1 MSATRESEACLI
13 SGRIA
18 PATRAPA
25 SPSRPDPAAIAVTTH
40 LPTPSRDKTCAMLPG
55 MAQDDPSDQDL
66 LARWRAGDKTAG
78 STLVTRHLPAITAFF
93 RRNIY
98 DREEVEDLT
107 QETFIALQTS
117 TAEIENVA
125 GYLYRIAF
133 FKFTRHLRRR
143 KHLPDH
149 TSDSGDDLDHVA
161 ADVTPDPAYVL
172 SQREDTRLL
181 LRAIRRLPLIHQQ
194 VLELSF
200 WDHKKGPEIAAILE
214 KPIGTIASRL
224 REAQK
229 GLRQKVAELADSQEA
244 LRATTMTI
252 GEWRQRIKSD
262 IDLGDDDSE

>member
-1 MSATRESEACLI
+1 
-13 SGRIA
+13 
-18 PATRAPA
+18 
-25 SPSRPDPAAIAVTTH
+25 
-40 LPTPSRDKTCAMLPG
+40 
-55 MAQDDPSDQDL
+55 MADDDRSDLEL
-66 LARWRAGDKTAG
+66 LARWRAGDRAG
-78 STLVTRHLPAITAFF
+78 GSALFRRHVEAISSFF

-107 QETFIALQTS
+107 QETFLALQQS

-143 KHLPDH
+143 KNLPDH
-149 TSDSGDDLDHVA
+149 ASDPGDDLEHVA
-161 ADVTPDPAYVL
+161 GDLTPDPEYVL

-200 WDHKKGPEIAAILE
+200 WGELKGPAIAAILDI
-214 KPIGTIASRL
+214 PLGTVASRL
-224 REAQK
+224 RLAQTNLDK
-229 GLRQKVAELADSQEA
+229 KLAELAGSPEA

-252 GEWRQRIKSD
+252 SQWRQRIKG
-262 IDLGDDDSE
+262 DLEPDGHESGRRGKQ

>member
-1 MSATRESEACLI
+1 
-13 SGRIA
+13 
-18 PATRAPA
+18 
-25 SPSRPDPAAIAVTTH
+25 
-40 LPTPSRDKTCAMLPG
+40 MLPG
-55 MAQDDPSDQDL
+55 MAHEDPSDREL
-66 LARWRAGDKTAG
+66 LARWRAGDKAAG
-78 STLVTRHLPAITAFF
+78 STLFRRHVDAISAFF

-149 TSDSGDDLDHVA
+149 ASDSGDDLEHVA
-161 ADVTPDPAYVL
+161 GDLTPDPAYVL

-181 LRAIRRLPLIHQQ
+181 LRAIRRLALIHQQ

-200 WDHKKGPEIAAILE
+200 WEQKNGPEIAAILDI
-214 KPIGTIASRL
+214 PVGTVASRL
-224 REAQK
+224 RHAHTNLDK
-229 GLRQKVAELADSQEA
+229 KLAELADSQEA

-252 GEWRQRIKSD
+252 GEWRRRIKSD
-262 IDLGDDDSE
+262 IDLDDDDDSE

>member
-1 MSATRESEACLI
+1 
-13 SGRIA
+13 
-18 PATRAPA
+18 
-25 SPSRPDPAAIAVTTH
+25 
-40 LPTPSRDKTCAMLPG
+40 MLPG
-55 MAQDDPSDQDL
+55 MAQDDPSDQEL
-66 LARWRAGDKTAG
+66 LARWRAGDRSAG
-78 STLVTRHLPAITAFF
+78 SALVTRHLPAITAFF

-117 TAEIENVA
+117 TSEIENVA

-149 TSDSGDDLDHVA
+149 ASDSGDDLEHVA
-161 ADVTPDPAYVL
+161 GDLTPDPAYVL

-200 WDHKKGPEIAAILE
+200 WEQKKGPEIAAILE
-214 KPIGTIASRL
+214 IPIGTVASRL
-224 REAQK
+224 RLAQQNLDK
-229 GLRQKVAELADSQEA
+229 KLAELADSQEA
-244 LRATTMTI
+244 LRATTMTVS
-252 GEWRQRIKSD
+252 EWQQRIRSD
-262 IDLGDDDSE
+262 IDPPGNAAE